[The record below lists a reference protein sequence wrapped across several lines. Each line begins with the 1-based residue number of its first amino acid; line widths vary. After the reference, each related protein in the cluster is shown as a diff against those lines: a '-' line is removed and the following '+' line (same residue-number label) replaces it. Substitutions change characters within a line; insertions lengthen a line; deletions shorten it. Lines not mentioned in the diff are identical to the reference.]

1 MCETQDENQDSST
14 EVAELDFLKVICLMD
29 YLVTTKCVDFV
40 EFKEEIKIFC
50 FNY

>member
-1 MCETQDENQDSST
+1 
-14 EVAELDFLKVICLMD
+14 MD

-50 FNY
+50 FNYWQIYKVCKIQFKWKDIGL